1 MALIHY
7 PVLNRNGDI
16 IAAAVT
22 NLDLHDIARA
32 ARTYGVRA
40 VYVVTPLE
48 DQKVLA
54 ERIIDHWVSG
64 IGSEYNPK
72 RREALELIRIQD
84 SLDGVLADM
93 VQRGVGTP
101 RIVATTAR
109 SRSRSIDD
117 WVLKEKMAKGSP
129 YLLLLGTAWGLA
141 EEMFASADFILDPI
155 KGIAKYNHLSV
166 RSAASIFFDRLLGNR
181 ELSGPGH

>member
-1 MALIHY
+1 VALIHH
-7 PVLNRNGDI
+7 PVLNRNGEI
-16 IAAAVT
+16 AAAAVT

-72 RREALELIRIQD
+72 RKEALELIRIQD
-84 SLDGVLADM
+84 SLDGVLTDM
-93 VQRGVGTP
+93 ARRGAGTP
-101 RIVATTAR
+101 RTVATTAR
-109 SRSRSIDD
+109 SRSRGIGDKM
-117 WVLKEKMAKGSP
+117 LKEKMATGAP

-141 EEMFASADFILDPI
+141 EEIFDSADFILDPI
-155 KGIAKYNHLSV
+155 KGISEYNHLSV
-166 RSAASIFFDRLLGNR
+166 RSAASILFDRLLGNR
-181 ELSGPGH
+181 ED